1 MVTISYRARVH
12 QGRLR
17 RGKAAAAS
25 SAALRD
31 QLHAQGLYLVEA
43 TLGRRE
49 AVGGRARISRRELS
63 LFTHNL
69 HSIMAGGVPLLVG
82 LEDIAR
88 QTPSRAFRQ
97 VLEEVIAALNG
108 GASLSAAFE
117 RHPHVFPADY
127 ARMVGAGEESG
138 RLDDVLERLVRLLDW
153 HEEVRAQLRQL
164 FTYPAIVLAALAGL
178 VVLLVGWV
186 VPRFR
191 GIFDTLGASLPL
203 PTRILLALSDGFLR
217 HWPLLLAL
225 IVGGVTAFFL
235 LRRLPG
241 VRAAMDA
248 LLLRLPVIGEL
259 RLSLVSSMVAHF
271 LGAFIGSGVPVTQGL
286 DLLAGMVGN
295 SKIAAALR
303 EVRDRILKGETLT
316 RAFTAVAVFPPLVL
330 RMIAIGEETGTLP
343 QSLAKAEEYYNREIP
358 RRVKRL
364 VDLTG
369 PALTI
374 LMGAILCVVLLAV
387 LLPIYQLYNSLH

>member
-1 MVTISYRARVH
+1 
-12 QGRLR
+12 
-17 RGKAAAAS
+17 
-25 SAALRD
+25 
-31 QLHAQGLYLVEA
+31 LHAQGLYLVDA
-43 TLGRRE
+43 TPVRRE
-49 AVGGRARISRRELS
+49 TVGARARISRRELS

-69 HSIMAGGVPLLVG
+69 HSIVAGGVPLLLG
-82 LEDIAR
+82 LGDIAR
-88 QTPSRAFRQ
+88 QTPQRAFRR
-97 VLEEVIAALNG
+97 VLEDVISALND
-108 GASLSAAFE
+108 GASLSAAFAG
-117 RHPHVFPADY
+117 HPHVFPVDY
-127 ARMVGAGEESG
+127 TRMVAAGEESG
-138 RLDDVLERLVRLLDW
+138 RLDDVLERLVHLLDW

-164 FTYPAIVLAALAGL
+164 FTYPAIVLTALIGL

-191 GIFDTLGASLPL
+191 GIFDTLGVSLPL
-203 PTRILLALSDGFLR
+203 PTRVLLAVSDGFLQN
-217 HWPLLLAL
+217 WPLLVVVSVASA
-225 IVGGVTAFFL
+225 IAFFVM
-235 LRRLPG
+235 RRLPR

-303 EVRDRILKGETLT
+303 EVRERILKGETLT
-316 RAFTAVAVFPPLVL
+316 RAFAAVQVFPPLVL
-330 RMIAIGEETGTLP
+330 RMIAIGEESGTLP